1 MSTLSSEPTPDEP
14 SALTTALFALGFRPF
29 FLAAGIAAALLIGV
43 WVAALRGVALPTL
56 YDPVGGPMAWHGHE
70 MLFGY
75 VSAVVAGFLLT
86 SVRNWTGLPTPT
98 GAWLVGLV
106 ALWLAGR
113 VAPFLPASI
122 PPAWGAGMDLA
133 FLPALAIALA
143 IPLLRQNNARNLI
156 FVPILLAL
164 AIANLLFHLQ
174 VLGVAAT
181 GRTGQL
187 LAVDLIVLVITIIGG
202 RVVPFFIDRA
212 IPEAQPVG
220 RPTLDALCVAGVVA
234 LGVLRLLGADDALRV
249 VAGLTAAL
257 HGARLAGWHDVRLW
271 SKPLLWVL
279 YLGYAWLVVGFAMTA
294 LSGLVPRFTS
304 LALHAFTAGA
314 MGSMTLG
321 MMTRVS
327 LGHTG
332 RPLVASGP
340 AIFSFVAIFAMGLT
354 RVVLPA
360 IAPSLYHELVVVAGL
375 LWIAAFL
382 PFVAAFAPILVRPR
396 PDGRAG

>member
-1 MSTLSSEPTPDEP
+1 MSSLDSKPTTDETSS
-14 SALTTALFALGFRPF
+14 LTAALFALGFRPF
-29 FLAAGIAAALLIGV
+29 FLAAGVAAILLIGI
-43 WVAALRGVALPTL
+43 WVAALRGTSLPTL

-75 VSAVVAGFLLT
+75 VSAVIAGFLLT

-98 GAWLVGLV
+98 GPRLAGLA

-113 VAPFLPASI
+113 IAPFLPASI
-122 PPAWGAGMDLA
+122 PPAWAAGLDLS
-133 FLPALAIALA
+133 FLPALALVLA
-143 IPLLRQNNARNLI
+143 IPLLRQGTTRNLV

-164 AIANLLFHLQ
+164 ATANLLFHLQ
-174 VLGVAAT
+174 VLGIAGT
-181 GRTGQL
+181 GRAGQL
-187 LAVDLIVLVITIIGG
+187 LAVDLVVLVITIIGG

-212 IPEAQPVG
+212 IPEAQPLA

-234 LGVLRLLGADDALRV
+234 LGVLRLLGADDVLRV

-257 HGARLAGWHDVRLW
+257 HAARLAGWHDVRLW

-294 LSGLVPRFTS
+294 LSAVVPRFTS

-332 RPLVASGP
+332 RPLVASG
-340 AIFSFVAIFAMGLT
+340 AAVFSFIAIFAMGLT
-354 RVVLPA
+354 RVVIPA
-360 IAPSLYHELVVVAGL
+360 IAPSLYHDLIPIAGL
-375 LWIAAFL
+375 LWIVAFL
-382 PFVAAFAPILVRPR
+382 PFVAAFAPVLIRPR

>member
-1 MSTLSSEPTPDEP
+1 MSSKPAPDEP
-14 SALTTALFALGFRPF
+14 TALPAALFALGFRPF
-29 FLAAGIAAALLIGV
+29 FLAAGVAAIILVAT
-43 WVAALRGVALPTL
+43 WVAALRGVALPTV

-75 VSAVVAGFLLT
+75 VSAVIAGFLLT
-86 SVRNWTGLPTPT
+86 SVRNWTGQPTPT
-98 GAWLVGLV
+98 GPRLVGLA

-122 PPAWGAGMDLA
+122 PPAWAAGMDLA
-133 FLPALAIALA
+133 FLPALTLALA
-143 IPLLRQNNARNLI
+143 IPLLRQGAARNLV

-164 AIANLLFHLQ
+164 TAANVMFHLQ
-174 VLGVAAT
+174 VLGIAAT

-202 RVVPFFIDRA
+202 RVLPFFIDRA
-212 IPEAQPVG
+212 LPEAHPVT
-220 RPTLDALCVAGVVA
+220 RPGLDALCVAAVVA
-234 LGVLRLLGADDALRV
+234 LAVLRLLGADDALRV
-249 VAGLTAAL
+249 VAGLAAAL
-257 HGARLAGWHDVRLW
+257 HAARLAGWHDARLW

-294 LSGLVPRFTS
+294 LSGVMPRFTS

-332 RPLVASGP
+332 RPLVASG
-340 AIFSFVAIFAMGLT
+340 AALFSFVAILAAGLI
-354 RVVLPA
+354 RVLIPA
-360 IAPSLYHELVVVAGL
+360 VAPSLYNDLIAVAGL

-382 PFVAAFAPILVRPR
+382 PFVAAFGPILIRPR